1 MKRRS
6 TVSGKPAKVKRP
18 KASKSKRVPPPREAS
33 RPTSSAAGKEGE
45 VARLT
50 GELNEAREQQTATSE
65 VLAVINS
72 SSGELERVFQSMLE
86 NATRI
91 CDARFGMVFRFD
103 NGEFVLAAEV
113 GTPVSICQPRQA
125 ARPVQANSGK
135 SPSSRHADKESEPHR

>member
-33 RPTSSAAGKEGE
+33 RPTSSAAGREGE

-50 GELNEAREQQTATSE
+50 RELNEAREQQTATSE

-113 GTPVSICQPRQA
+113 GTPSAFAKHAKRRGPFKPIPGSHLHR
-125 ARPVQANSGK
+125 
-135 SPSSRHADKESEPHR
+135 ADKESEPHR